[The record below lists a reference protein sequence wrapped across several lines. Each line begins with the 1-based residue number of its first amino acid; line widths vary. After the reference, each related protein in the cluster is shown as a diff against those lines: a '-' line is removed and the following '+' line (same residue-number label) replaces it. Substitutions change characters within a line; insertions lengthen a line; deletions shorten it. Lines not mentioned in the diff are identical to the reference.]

1 MKRLFAY
8 FLFVSLIFS
17 VSAKLEKGNVKL
29 VSDIMDLNARFDE
42 LSESPKLRIDSL
54 RRSVYSMLGRERGFS
69 ALERLGDE
77 YVEQNL
83 DSAMF
88 YWHIAQRNAV
98 LDDYVSDGKRL
109 ELKMLSY
116 LPYQG
121 LGLEALK
128 TLEGFRVEE
137 LSDSLRLHYWICTS
151 RIYTI
156 LKDVHPP
163 GVLKEQYRQKAMVS
177 LDSLSCYYPGG
188 SPENSYIISVLHYI
202 SGDGHL
208 AVANIS
214 QLLPYF
220 QKNSHL
226 YELALAKMA
235 AYYKDKPKNRQE
247 YIMRILMLTKSS
259 MQRGIVIPA
268 VMAEAGKILYDEGYK
283 SLGRALILK
292 AMKSKLSGVSSSY
305 SRFDH
310 TEYIDY
316 LYNKAMHVR
325 VWLAVL
331 FTILVIA
338 IIAITLIAVRAF
350 HKAKLRMLADEKKL
364 DILHSKNKELNKS
377 LDSAI
382 SLSFFSNEQLREYN
396 LYIQRKL
403 KAGQVRDLYRD
414 VDSGEYMAEAH
425 RTFFDTFDQLFMEN
439 FPDFV
444 DKLNE
449 LLLPDRKLALLPGN
463 HFSPEL
469 RIAAYMRFGMNDS
482 AKLSKALGLSLNTI
496 YTYRNRLKGRAID
509 KANFEENIRN
519 MVSE

>member
-1 MKRLFAY
+1 MKRLLAF
-8 FLFVSLIFS
+8 FLSVSLLFS
-17 VSAKLEKGNVKL
+17 VFAKLEKGNIKL
-29 VSDIMDLNARFDE
+29 ISELDELYSRFDE
-42 LSESPKLRIDSL
+42 LSELSKLRIDSL
-54 RRSVYSMLGRERGFS
+54 RSSVDSVLGGEIGFS

-88 YWHIAQRNAV
+88 YWHVAQRNAV
-98 LDDYVSDGKRL
+98 MEEHEADDKRL
-109 ELKMLSY
+109 KLKMLSY
-116 LPYQG
+116 LPCQG

-128 TLEGFRVEE
+128 NLDEFKVEE
-137 LSDSLRLHYWICTS
+137 LSDSLRLDYWVCAS
-151 RIYTI
+151 RIFTT
-156 LKDVHPP
+156 LMDVHPP
-163 GVLKEQYRQKAMVS
+163 GILKEQYRQKAMVS
-177 LDSLSCYYPGG
+177 LDSLSHYYPDG
-188 SPENSYIISVLHYI
+188 SPESSYIISVLHYT
-202 SGDGHL
+202 SGDEHL
-208 AVANIS
+208 AVANLS

-220 QKNSHL
+220 QKTSQL
-226 YELALAKMA
+226 YELALSKMVD
-235 AYYKDKPKNRQE
+235 YYKDKPQNRQE

-259 MQRGIVIPA
+259 MQRGVVIPS
-268 VMAEAGKILYDEGYK
+268 VMAEAGRILYDEGYK
-283 SLGRALILK
+283 SLGRSLILK
-292 AMKSKLSGVSSSY
+292 AMKSKLSGVSSY
-305 SRFDH
+305 SKFDH

-316 LYNKAMHVR
+316 LYGKALYVR
-325 VWLAVL
+325 IWIGVL
-331 FTILVIA
+331 FSLLVIA
-338 IIAITLIAVRAF
+338 IVVITFIAV
-350 HKAKLRMLADEKKL
+350 KAVSHAKARTIADERKINML
-364 DILHSKNKELNKS
+364 DSKNKELGKS

-414 VDSGEYMAEAH
+414 ADSGEYMAEMH
-425 RTFFDTFDQLFMEN
+425 RAFFDTFDQLFMDN

-449 LLLPDRKLALLPGN
+449 LLLPDRKLSLLPGN

-509 KANFEENIRN
+509 KVNFEENVRN